1 MVTIWAHLAYLPHS
15 TLHFF
20 ITYASFLSIFVLFVG
35 RRAGIMSMWLIHDDF
50 RFFDIKWSKDHADG
64 DKETA
69 KVALRVYRE
78 VVHSLE

>member
-1 MVTIWAHLAYLPHS
+1 MP
-15 TLHFF
+15 
-20 ITYASFLSIFVLFVG
+20 
-35 RRAGIMSMWLIHDDF
+35 MWLIHDDF

-78 VVHSLE
+78 VVHNLE

>member
-1 MVTIWAHLAYLPHS
+1 MP
-15 TLHFF
+15 
-20 ITYASFLSIFVLFVG
+20 
-35 RRAGIMSMWLIHDDF
+35 MWLMHDDF
-50 RFFDIKWSKDHADG
+50 RFFGIKWSKYHVNG